1 MNAGRKMYFGI
12 EIFDLAELHGARRN
26 GWPRFS
32 NRCLKPLSHP
42 SKLLII
48 MRFFTSGTWLETT
61 VATQIATEPPQL
73 AFSEPTLARLNAASI
88 LAAASSCIVAVT
100 CE

>member
-1 MNAGRKMYFGI
+1 
-12 EIFDLAELHGARRN
+12 
-26 GWPRFS
+26 
-32 NRCLKPLSHP
+32 
-42 SKLLII
+42 LII